1 MTASATCCAIQ
12 GIAGVPVTVE
22 ADQSNGLPGFTV
34 VGLTDRAIQ
43 EAKVRVKAAVQNSG
57 FGFPTRK
64 LTVNLAPAELPKE
77 GTGFDLAIAMAVLRC
92 GGHDLP
98 RLDGTALLG
107 ELALD
112 GGLRPVAGV
121 LPMARSLRA
130 AGVRRLVVPGGN
142 AAEACLVEGL
152 EVVAPGTLRACV
164 EHLDGTAP
172 LAPAAPGPPP
182 EEAPSGFDLA
192 DIRGQPTAKRALE
205 IAAAG
210 GHNLLMVGPPG
221 SGKSMLAR
229 ALASLLPDL
238 GVEASLEV
246 AAVYSLRG
254 ALRDRPAA
262 SLRPP
267 FRSPHHSISR
277 AGLVGGGAGL
287 AQPGEISLAHP
298 RLP

>member
-1 MTASATCCAIQ
+1 MEVTCGRVTTGLCDTLTSMTASATCCAIQ

-64 LTVNLAPAELPKE
+64 LTVNLAPA
-77 GTGFDLAIAMAVLRC
+77 A
-92 GGHDLP
+92 P
-98 RLDGTALLG
+98 R
-107 ELALD
+107 
-112 GGLRPVAGV
+112 
-121 LPMARSLRA
+121 
-130 AGVRRLVVPGGN
+130 
-142 AAEACLVEGL
+142 
-152 EVVAPGTLRACV
+152 
-164 EHLDGTAP
+164 
-172 LAPAAPGPPP
+172 PPP
-182 EEAPSGFDLA
+182 EEAPSGVDLA

-254 ALRDRPAA
+254 ALR
-262 SLRPP
+262 
-267 FRSPHHSISR
+267 
-277 AGLVGGGAGL
+277 
-287 AQPGEISLAHP
+287 
-298 RLP
+298 